1 MRSGCLNVVFV
12 LIAASVA
19 TVLTVVGAALFLS
32 FAALTLETSEGIET
46 VLKMVVALV
55 AGYFFIRVGWSVWQD
70 LRGRGRKVGSG
81 EGRQEEERGP
91 AGDGER

>member
-19 TVLTVVGAALFLS
+19 TVLTVVGAVLFFS
-32 FAALTLETSEGIET
+32 FAALALETSEGIET

-55 AGYFFIRVGWSVWQD
+55 AGYFFTRVGWSVWQD
-70 LRGRGRKVGSG
+70 LRGRKVGSG
-81 EGRQEEERGP
+81 EGKQEEERGP
-91 AGDGER
+91 AGDGGH

>member
-70 LRGRGRKVGSG
+70 LRGRKVGSG
-81 EGRQEEERGP
+81 DGKQEERRS
-91 AGDGER
+91 AGDGSGR